1 MNNNSKLVE
10 SVIIAVAI
18 IVLGFC
24 LKSGIEKFADK
35 DRVVNV
41 KGLSEVEVPANKVT
55 WPIVFKSV
63 GNDLPQLYV
72 SINNT
77 TNAILKYLRS
87 NGLSDKEISVNA
99 PVVIDMSAERYGADN
114 HPYRYNITGVIT
126 IASNQVDK
134 VRSLIAKQGELL
146 KDGVAIV
153 DGGYENPVVYEY
165 TSFNELKP
173 KMIEEATKNARAA
186 AEQFANDSDSR
197 LGKIRSANQGQFS
210 IENRDSNTPYIKKIR
225 VVTSITYE
233 LRN

>member
-87 NGLSDKEISVNA
+87 NGLSD
-99 PVVIDMSAERYGADN
+99 
-114 HPYRYNITGVIT
+114 
-126 IASNQVDK
+126 
-134 VRSLIAKQGELL
+134 
-146 KDGVAIV
+146 
-153 DGGYENPVVYEY
+153 
-165 TSFNELKP
+165 
-173 KMIEEATKNARAA
+173 
-186 AEQFANDSDSR
+186 
-197 LGKIRSANQGQFS
+197 
-210 IENRDSNTPYIKKIR
+210 
-225 VVTSITYE
+225 
-233 LRN
+233 